1 MSPQINLSYK
11 SYLFIDMIALM
22 IFINIKNYHKSY
34 FYKNYSLMIFIS
46 LNKITLIKVVYV
58 SVDRMIRQNHL
69 Y

>member
-46 LNKITLIKVVYV
+46 LNKITLIKVV
-58 SVDRMIRQNHL
+58 
-69 Y
+69 